1 MIKGKKIGSLLIILL
16 LLTTSAAFAQIKIES
31 IAIGT
36 DIQNQNLIGEASVF
50 PSDVTTLYCLTDI
63 SGAKNSPTIKHIW
76 YYGDQ
81 EKASTEL
88 VVRTPKFR
96 TWSTKKIW
104 HTWTGKWKVDV
115 VDKKGTVLASKS
127 FTIR

>member
-1 MIKGKKIGSLLIILL
+1 MIKGKKMGGLLIIVL
-16 LLTTSAAFAQIKIES
+16 LLTTANAFAQIKIES

-36 DIQNQNLIGEASVF
+36 DIENQNLVGEASVF

-63 SGAKNSPTIKHIW
+63 SGAENSPTLKHIW

-81 EKASTEL
+81 EKASTKL
-88 VVRTPKFR
+88 IVRTPKFR
-96 TWSTKKIW
+96 TWSSKKIW
-104 HTWTGKWKVDV
+104 HTWTGKWKVEV
-115 VDKKGTVLASKS
+115 VNEEGTVLASKS